1 MNALKN
7 MVEIE
12 LKTYQLKSEITLMDV
27 FFGYLSSQMFVFEMF
42 WNRKIQLF
50 SKSSTTYL
58 ETFD

>member
-7 MVEIE
+7 MAEIE
-12 LKTYQLKSEITLMDV
+12 LKSYQLKSEISLMDV

-50 SKSSTTYL
+50 SKSASTYL